1 MKKLKIGDQYQEP
14 VTFTQER
21 VNTFAEVTGDKNPIH
36 LDEAYAAKTPF
47 GKPIV
52 HGFLAGAVFSK
63 VFGTTWPGEGTIYL
77 YQEMSFRAPIF
88 VNQEYHATFEVI
100 EHQEDKHRATIQCTL
115 SDADGK
121 PAIIGTAKLL
131 HTERF

>member
-63 VFGTTWPGEGTIYL
+63 VLELLGLVKVQSIYIRRCH
-77 YQEMSFRAPIF
+77 S
-88 VNQEYHATFEVI
+88 
-100 EHQEDKHRATIQCTL
+100 EHL
-115 SDADGK
+115 F
-121 PAIIGTAKLL
+121 L
-131 HTERF
+131 

>member
-14 VTFTQER
+14 VKFTQER
-21 VNTFAEVTGDKNPIH
+21 VNSFAEVTGDKNPIH
-36 LDEAYAAKTPF
+36 LDEAYAAKTSF

-88 VNQEYHATFEVI
+88 VNQEYLATFEVI

>member
-36 LDEAYAAKTPF
+36 LDEAYAAKTSF

-88 VNQEYHATFEVI
+88 VNQEYLATFEVI

-115 SDADGK
+115 SDEDGK

-131 HTERF
+131 HSDRF